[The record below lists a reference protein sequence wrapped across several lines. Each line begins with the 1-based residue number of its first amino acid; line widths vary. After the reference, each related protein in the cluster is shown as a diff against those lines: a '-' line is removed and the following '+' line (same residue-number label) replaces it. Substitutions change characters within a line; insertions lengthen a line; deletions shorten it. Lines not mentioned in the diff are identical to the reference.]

1 MKLPVVARK
10 DVILVIC
17 DRLFKM
23 MYFMA
28 TTEETSVKEPVRLF
42 RDNIWKLYGLLESIV
57 LDRGPQFVAE
67 LTKNLNR
74 ILEIETKLLTLF
86 YSQTNS
92 QIERMNQELEQYLK
106 FFIDHRQKNQ
116 PEWLVLAEFAVNN
129 KIHLAMKVSLFMANY
144 SRKLRIEADIR
155 RREKI
160 EKITKF
166 LERMEKVQKK
176 AETALRKA

>member
-57 LDRGPQFVAE
+57 LDRGPQFTVKM
-67 LTKNLNR
+67 TKKLNSM
-74 ILEIETKLLTLF
+74 L
-86 YSQTNS
+86 
-92 QIERMNQELEQYLK
+92 
-106 FFIDHRQKNQ
+106 
-116 PEWLVLAEFAVNN
+116 
-129 KIHLAMKVSLFMANY
+129 
-144 SRKLRIEADIR
+144 
-155 RREKI
+155 
-160 EKITKF
+160 
-166 LERMEKVQKK
+166 
-176 AETALRKA
+176 